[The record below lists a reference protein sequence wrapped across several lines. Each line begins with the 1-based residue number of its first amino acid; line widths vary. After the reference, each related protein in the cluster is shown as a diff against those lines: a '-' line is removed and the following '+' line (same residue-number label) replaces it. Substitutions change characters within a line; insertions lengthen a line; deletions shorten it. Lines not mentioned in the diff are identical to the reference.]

1 MFTGLL
7 SGLRERNESIAVIG
21 LGYVGLPLAIAFAK
35 KFRVIG
41 YDNNESRIKDLGD
54 AIDYTGEVESSEL
67 KNEHLFFTSDPSDIA
82 KARFITVTVP
92 TPVDKYKKPD
102 LCPILSASVTVGKYI
117 KKGSVVVFEST
128 VYPGV
133 TQEECVGVIERESGL
148 KCGVDFKVGYSP
160 ERINPGDKEH
170 KIDQIKKVVSGQD
183 EQTLEIV
190 SGVYG
195 DIISAG
201 VHMAPSIKVA
211 EAAKVIE
218 NIQRDINIALVNE
231 FSMIFNLMGIKT
243 SEVLDAANTKWNFIK
258 YSPGLVGGHCIGVDP
273 YYLTAKA
280 GELGYDPQIIL
291 SGRRIN
297 DGMGKYVAQQ
307 AIKLLI
313 NCGKTVKGARAG
325 VLGLTFKE
333 NVPDLRNSRV
343 PDILDELN
351 SYGVQTLVHDPFC
364 DPQESRTKYR
374 VNLYEID
381 ELKDLDM
388 VILAV
393 AHDEYMQMGSG
404 KLSAMLNGGTGVV
417 VDVKSAL
424 DPSDFGNGIFY
435 WSL

>member
-7 SGLRERNESIAVIG
+7 SGLRKRNESIAVIG

-35 KFRVIG
+35 KFQVIG
-41 YDNNESRIKDLGD
+41 YDNNETRIKDLGG

-67 KNEHLFFTSDPSDIA
+67 KNENLVFTSDPSDISR
-82 KARFITVTVP
+82 ARFITVTVP
-92 TPVDKYKKPD
+92 TPVDKYKRPD
-102 LCPILSASVTVGKYI
+102 LRPILSASVTVGKYI
-117 KKGSVVVFEST
+117 KRGSVVVFEST

-133 TQEECVGVIERESGL
+133 TQEECVGVIEKESGL

-183 EQTLEIV
+183 EQTLGIV

-243 SEVLDAANTKWNFIK
+243 SEVLDAADTKWNFIK

-307 AIKLLI
+307 AIKQLI
-313 NCGKTVKGARAG
+313 NCGKAVKGARAG

-381 ELKDLDM
+381 EMKDLDM

-393 AHDEYMQMGSG
+393 AHDEYMQMGSE
-404 KLSAMLNGGTGVV
+404 KLSAMLNDGKGVV

-424 DPSDFGNGIFY
+424 DASDFGDGVFY